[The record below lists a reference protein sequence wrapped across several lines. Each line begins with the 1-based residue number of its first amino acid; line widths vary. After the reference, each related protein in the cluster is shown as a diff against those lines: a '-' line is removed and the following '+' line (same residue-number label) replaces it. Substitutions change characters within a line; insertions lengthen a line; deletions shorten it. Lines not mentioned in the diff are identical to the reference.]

1 MSGRWHVGVASVDIT
16 PAAGAPLSGFAART
30 QPAAGMHDPLTARA
44 IAFSLRPPVPRDDP
58 AHRDD
63 RTTAGDHGASLVIV
77 VADLVALSVDQ
88 ATALRVRISRSTG
101 VPDEAVVITVTHT
114 HAGPHVT
121 PDGLGIGQDQAA
133 TATAEEGIV
142 AAAVSAWDAREPAQ
156 VGHGFGRQSTVAQ
169 NRRHE
174 AGIVDPT
181 VTVLRVDTE
190 RGDPLAVLFS
200 YSCHPTVLGPANL
213 LYSADWPGFA
223 RCAVEAAFPGTTA
236 IFLQGC
242 CGDVNSGHS
251 AHSSM
256 DLNATSGR
264 TFEQAARIGHLLA
277 DVVVAVARDIEPAN
291 EARLEITGLAVP
303 LPFEPPPGGA
313 ELELLSADIARELR
327 DPAGPDR
334 AIVLQAQQRWARRA
348 MHGEFRPPPTA
359 DVTAITVGGLDI
371 VTLPG
376 EPFVS
381 LALDLRARMTDRALL
396 VLGYANGVPGYLPY
410 PPEEYGYGGYE
421 VREAHYFYEQA
432 QCFAPDCGLILLDAA
447 TRLLL
452 AQPGRAE

>member
-1 MSGRWHVGVASVDIT
+1 MSGQWHVGVASVEIT
-16 PAAGAPLSGFAART
+16 PAAGAPLSGFAARR

-44 IAFSLRPPVPRDDP
+44 IAFSPGPPAHRDGPANRDDP
-58 AHRDD
+58 AVPGDPG
-63 RTTAGDHGASLVIV
+63 AGVLIV

-88 ATALRVRISRSTG
+88 ATALRARISRSTG
-101 VPDEAVVITVTHT
+101 VPDEAVVVTVTHT

-121 PDGLGIGQDQAA
+121 PDGLGIGPDRAAAA
-133 TATAEEGIV
+133 TAEDGIV
-142 AAAVSAWDAREPAQ
+142 AAAVSAWEARAPALL
-156 VGHGFGRQSTVAQ
+156 GHGFGRQSTVAQ

-223 RCAVEAAFPGTTA
+223 RSAVEAAFPGTTA

-256 DLNATSGR
+256 DLTATSGR
-264 TFEQAARIGHLLA
+264 TFEQAARLGQLLA
-277 DVVVAVARDIEPAN
+277 DVVVAVARDIQPAN
-291 EARLEITGLAVP
+291 EVRLEVTSLAVS
-303 LPFEPPPGGA
+303 LPCAPPPSGA
-313 ELELLSADIARELR
+313 ELELLRADIARELR
-327 DPAGPDR
+327 DPPSPER

-348 MHGEFRPPPTA
+348 TDGELRPAPAA
-359 DVTAITVGGLDI
+359 DVTAIAVGGLDI

-376 EPFVS
+376 EPFVG
-381 LALDLRARMTDRALL
+381 LALELRARMADRALL

-410 PPEEYGYGGYE
+410 PPEEYGHGGYE

-432 QCFAPDCGLILLDAA
+432 QCFAPDCGLILLEAA

-452 AQPGRAE
+452 AQPGRDR